1 MFFCLLLPLPFPAS
15 KKIVFYEYI
24 VASGNGIVLCYLM
37 ASHCNPMAFN
47 LHIPNF
53 VVAFL
58 RVRRWVVHYAS
69 MQFRQLLYKQKS
81 NQESWVLKP
90 EVGVSQNSL
99 QVSQVSQMRNLR
111 CALCLFFSACA
122 ICVCESVNLIFIAL

>member
-1 MFFCLLLPLPFPAS
+1 MNILLQA
-15 KKIVFYEYI
+15 EMR
-24 VASGNGIVLCYLM
+24 IVLCYLM

-99 QVSQVSQMRNLR
+99 QVSQMRNLR
-111 CALCLFFSACA
+111 CALCPFFQRLCNLRLRIGKSNICCA
-122 ICVCESVNLIFIAL
+122 LIANFFQDAQSQKKF